1 MNSTSLFNF
10 SYLKE
15 NIKKSKAIILL
26 CMILIPIVN
35 GIILLMNCS
44 QNDNFMPSIY
54 ELSGLVLFGMYII
67 PIVLSITLFSFVYKR
82 GSIDFSLS
90 MPISKRQIFLT
101 NSLGGIVV
109 ILLMQIINFIITF
122 VISLIYNNLIIDSR
136 MFFDILLI
144 CSISYIFV
152 FVSTNIAVSLSS
164 NKITTVIVTLLIL
177 FLIPFISTFISE
189 NGFEYNGDNNA
200 RIECISD
207 ECMPNNYH
215 CIDINCEIDKKN
227 NIYHSNLNRENS
239 IIYTMPYELINENFF
254 AVSSEGSINTSL
266 IKMGVLIVI
275 YVFVGLILF
284 ERKKFEVV
292 DISFKSEKMHIF
304 VRTLTTI
311 PIICISYIILKDFG
325 SSSYDFLSFVL
336 LIVIIFTYLIV
347 YDLITRKKVT
357 NFFKMAICLI
367 IVTALV
373 VITGC
378 FFNDDEYDI
387 KVKDIEKIT
396 FSDENN
402 SNLGYTKNKSVINYV
417 ISLLLDDKVDG
428 EVYYSY
434 HIKAKVGKDI
444 YSFNISANRDNYD
457 YINNLL
463 LNDKDFSKSLK
474 KYKDSDIFGIEFY
487 DGYTNANSNNNLYD
501 MIINKFKNNKGIFS
515 VRSDNNSLFNITLY
529 IYDNYNVK
537 TINFDVSD
545 DKDLVLAIL
554 RYYNF
559 NAKKY
564 IDNISKNNG
573 YIYSYYIDGNYYSG
587 SYSDIEKFI
596 VDNIDDDIDINKS
609 YSYITMYG
617 SIGKTVFLTNKVDE
631 LNLIKDKYKSDDLVI
646 DGETDDDM

>member
-26 CMILIPIVN
+26 CMLLIPIVN

-254 AVSSEGSINTSL
+254 LKV
-266 IKMGVLIVI
+266 VLI
-275 YVFVGLILF
+275 
-284 ERKKFEVV
+284 
-292 DISFKSEKMHIF
+292 
-304 VRTLTTI
+304 
-311 PIICISYIILKDFG
+311 
-325 SSSYDFLSFVL
+325 
-336 LIVIIFTYLIV
+336 
-347 YDLITRKKVT
+347 
-357 NFFKMAICLI
+357 
-367 IVTALV
+367 
-373 VITGC
+373 
-378 FFNDDEYDI
+378 
-387 KVKDIEKIT
+387 
-396 FSDENN
+396 
-402 SNLGYTKNKSVINYV
+402 
-417 ISLLLDDKVDG
+417 LLL
-428 EVYYSY
+428 
-434 HIKAKVGKDI
+434 
-444 YSFNISANRDNYD
+444 
-457 YINNLL
+457 
-463 LNDKDFSKSLK
+463 LK
-474 KYKDSDIFGIEFY
+474 W
-487 DGYTNANSNNNLYD
+487 
-501 MIINKFKNNKGIFS
+501 
-515 VRSDNNSLFNITLY
+515 
-529 IYDNYNVK
+529 
-537 TINFDVSD
+537 
-545 DKDLVLAIL
+545 
-554 RYYNF
+554 
-559 NAKKY
+559 
-564 IDNISKNNG
+564 
-573 YIYSYYIDGNYYSG
+573 
-587 SYSDIEKFI
+587 
-596 VDNIDDDIDINKS
+596 
-609 YSYITMYG
+609 
-617 SIGKTVFLTNKVDE
+617 VF
-631 LNLIKDKYKSDDLVI
+631 
-646 DGETDDDM
+646 